1 MQSKYYTHHTEIMGT
16 GIHNWC
22 AMAIMVVLRQT
33 LALAGLFSRI
43 PMERFFV
50 MAAATALMLFIVGGC
65 GKKEDPAPKAVTR
78 PVKVITVAG
87 GTDAGSFS
95 LPAKT
100 RASQRAHLSFK
111 VSGPLVELPVE
122 EGQEVKKG
130 ALIGRIDSRDF
141 DADLRNAQGRLAKAK
156 AALKLARSE
165 YDRVQRIQKQDPGA
179 MSASMVDQ
187 NREAVD
193 RARAEIKS
201 LQADVDLSKLQ
212 LSYTYLK
219 APFAGIVAKRYVE
232 NHQEVLAKQ
241 PIVFLQDISAIE
253 ILVDVPETLMAL
265 IRDGEEPDAIA
276 KFAVAP
282 DRTFPLRLKEFSTK
296 ADPQTQTYQVVLEM
310 PRPQGINILPGMTAT
325 VEGDPESL
333 TGNRYRIVIPAIAVT
348 QDSEKKPYVWVLDE
362 AEMTVKKT
370 VVRVGELTGSDGI
383 VILDGLSGGEK
394 VVTAGVTKL
403 QAGMKV
409 SIWDASN

>member
-1 MQSKYYTHHTEIMGT
+1 M
-16 GIHNWC
+16 
-22 AMAIMVVLRQT
+22 RQT
-33 LALAGLFSRI
+33 LAPAGLFSRI
-43 PMERFFV
+43 PMERFFI
-50 MAAATALMLFIVGGC
+50 MAAATALMLFVVGGC
-65 GKKEDPAPKAVTR
+65 EKKVDLAPKTVTR
-78 PVKVITVAG
+78 PVKVITVDS
-87 GTDAGSFS
+87 GTDAGLVS
-95 LPAKT
+95 LPGKT
-100 RASQRAHLSFK
+100 RANQRADLSFK

-141 DADLRNAQGRLAKAK
+141 EADLRNAQGKLAKAK

-179 MSASMVDQ
+179 MSASMVEQ
-187 NREAVD
+187 RREAVD
-193 RARAEIKS
+193 GARSEIKS
-201 LQADVDLSKLQ
+201 LKAVVDMSKLQ
-212 LSYTYLK
+212 LSYTYLR
-219 APFAGIVAKRYVE
+219 APFAGVIAHRYVD
-232 NHQEVLAKQ
+232 NFQKIQAKQ

-253 ILVDVPETLMAL
+253 ILVDVPETLMA
-265 IRDGEEPDAIA
+265 RVREGEEPDVVA

-282 DRTFPLRLKEFSTK
+282 DQTFPLTLKEFSTE

-310 PRPQGINILPGMTAT
+310 PRPEDINILPGMTAT
-325 VEGDPESL
+325 VEGNPESHV
-333 TGNRYRIVIPAIAVT
+333 GKSPRIVIPAIAVT